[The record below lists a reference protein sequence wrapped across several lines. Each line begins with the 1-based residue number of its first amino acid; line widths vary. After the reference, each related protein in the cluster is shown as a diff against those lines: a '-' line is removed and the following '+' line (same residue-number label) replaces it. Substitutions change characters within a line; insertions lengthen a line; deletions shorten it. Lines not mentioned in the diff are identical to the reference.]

1 MHIKTSYM
9 AERQAPEVPTAMDSE
24 TPCPSQSTF
33 VMACYP
39 DLFIPCLVDAHE
51 CKAMTSALCL
61 VVGISGLCR
70 HATGVEVADE
80 VTSAFND
87 FKLQQGEKLRYIIF
101 SIENKKTIV
110 ITEKGER
117 SKSFDDFCGVLP
129 DDDCRYGLV
138 DLDFTTTDGRP
149 TSKLVLITWNPDTAS
164 IRSKMLYSGSKEAL
178 KTALNGVGIHI
189 NATDRS
195 ELDFESSVLPAC
207 QKFA

>member
-1 MHIKTSYM
+1 
-9 AERQAPEVPTAMDSE
+9 
-24 TPCPSQSTF
+24 
-33 VMACYP
+33 
-39 DLFIPCLVDAHE
+39 
-51 CKAMTSALCL
+51 
-61 VVGISGLCR
+61 
-70 HATGVEVADE
+70 VEVADE